1 MEQTRLRYEARL
13 TGVEPICG
21 HWGMTSAR
29 LAVVESDTTHQVEE
43 GVGLGSRQ
51 FRAGQRSRASWL
63 FCGAGQRPAQQEINR
78 IGGAQPASWIWGQSP
93 TTRLWMDG

>member
-13 TGVEPICG
+13 TEVEPICG

-43 GVGLGSRQ
+43 GIGLGSR
-51 FRAGQRSRASWL
+51 
-63 FCGAGQRPAQQEINR
+63 
-78 IGGAQPASWIWGQSP
+78 
-93 TTRLWMDG
+93 